1 QPASRPSRSSPSMA
15 RLSFLDM
22 PETSVLSG
30 GDTGPYPISSG
41 HLRPQPFDHQPEA
54 GRQFEEP
61 EAGIEPPQVHE
72 LGEVRGDDKGKS
84 THRGPRGDDHAEGGK
99 SSWDV
104 TRIEKQVAAGGRG
117 QAIEQQ
123 ADVVG
128 VKTGAIQPPQ
138 RLGLF

>member
-1 QPASRPSRSSPSMA
+1 MA
-15 RLSFLDM
+15 RLSFFGWS
-22 PETSVLSG
+22 ETGLLSG
-30 GDTGPYPISSG
+30 GDTGPCPISSG

-84 THRGPRGDDHAEGGK
+84 TRRGPPGDDHTEGGK

-104 TRIEKQVAAGGRG
+104 TRLEKQVAASGGC

-128 VKTGAIQPPQ
+128 VKI
-138 RLGLF
+138 